1 MQVIV
6 ARYILEAQATD
17 VAEVLADLLCCLLAL
32 FSKDERTERSLEAV
46 AEVVDRV
53 FLLLLAKF
61 LVLLLVSSSPEALPW
76 KIASEEIYENVTQS
90 FQVVS
95 ARLLASNMSL
105 DIHVT
110 RRTSIRLAFPVRDVL
125 FRLGVTMLL
134 SHTKIHNVN
143 RIGALRAGLA
153 SKEIFRLDVAVDK
166 ILLMDGLNSRQMHI
180 V

>member
-6 ARYILEAQATD
+6 VRYIPEAHATD
-17 VAEVLADLLCCLLAL
+17 VAEVLADLLCYLLVL
-32 FSKDERTERSLEAV
+32 FSKDERIERTWKAV
-46 AEVVDRV
+46 AEVVDRGC
-53 FLLLLAKF
+53 LLLLAKF

-95 ARLLASNMSL
+95 ARLFTSNMSF

-110 RRTSIRLAFPVRDVL
+110 RRTSGRLAFPVRDVL
-125 FRLGVTMLL
+125 FRFGVAVLL

-143 RIGALRAGLA
+143 RTGALRAGSA
-153 SKEIFRLDVAVDK
+153 SKEVFRLDVAVDR
-166 ILLMDGLNSRQMHI
+166 ILLVDGRNSR
-180 V
+180 